1 MGVAG
6 EVYYD
11 AQQFLLKNKDTLA
24 QDIVDLLAASSNP
37 LVRDLFRE
45 DSAAPGD
52 LLPPLSCC
60 YCYYCCLTATAA

>member
-1 MGVAG
+1 MMVVVVAG

-45 DSAAPGD
+45 DSAAPGE
-52 LLPPLSCC
+52 
-60 YCYYCCLTATAA
+60 